1 MAVNLRTKRQRKIYS
16 GSGEAGTPVGFDW
29 HPGGKRIAFYA
40 PYRNWMIDSDGSD
53 LRQISPNQAFV
64 SYEEPVFSPDGK
76 QIVARALS
84 SESST
89 SELWLLDGN
98 FGGANGG
105 FVKEITGSFHGS
117 AFSPEWAPR
126 PRGR

>member
-1 MAVNLRTKRQRKIYS
+1 
-16 GSGEAGTPVGFDW
+16 
-29 HPGGKRIAFYA
+29 
-40 PYRNWMIDSDGSD
+40 
-53 LRQISPNQAFV
+53 V